1 MKAISHE
8 IFFFSGHELQVLF
21 QLLYSVDFS
30 LCEMWWLLEIW
41 FKYGGLHGYVS
52 AAVIEGRLTYICL
65 AWVVWKKKA
74 NFVTAALLKT
84 RDQSDESMSVS
95 TLVYTL
101 RTGSGLSEQTS
112 ICLNLEKCQ
121 APRVSG
127 WNNFYYLFVKR
138 NVPCKLR
145 HEQHNKS
152 EKRANSGRGF
162 LSKSGLNWRM

>member
-1 MKAISHE
+1 MKAICHE
-8 IFFFSGHELQVLF
+8 IYFLSGHELQVRF
-21 QLLYSVDFS
+21 QLLYGVDFS

-41 FKYGGLHGYVS
+41 FKYGG
-52 AAVIEGRLTYICL
+52 AARVRICRCDRGQTHIHL
-65 AWVVWKKKA
+65 SCLSSVKKKA
-74 NFVTAALLKT
+74 NFVTAALPKT